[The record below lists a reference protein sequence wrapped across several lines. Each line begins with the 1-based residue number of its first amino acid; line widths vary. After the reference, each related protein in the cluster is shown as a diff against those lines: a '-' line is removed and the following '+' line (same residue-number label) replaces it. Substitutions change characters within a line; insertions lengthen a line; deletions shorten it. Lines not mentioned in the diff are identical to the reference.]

1 MDERLEKALQFSH
14 YMVNLNNQKRVLE
27 ETYSQDIIHYFNGA
41 QFTVNKELI
50 CFCKIMMLLEQD
62 TVVLVDDNNR
72 PIEIED
78 LEEFFDEILTI
89 YNEASNE
96 YFVNYTTLV
105 KSKQK
110 MHDVV
115 LDQIQLEETDKEK

>member
-1 MDERLEKALQFSH
+1 MDERLEKALNFSN

-27 ETYSQDIIHYFNGA
+27 ETYAQDIIHYFNGA

-50 CFCKIMMLLEQD
+50 CFCKIMMLQEQES
-62 TVVLVDDNNR
+62 VVLVDDNNR
-72 PIEIED
+72 PVEIED
-78 LEEFFDEILTI
+78 LKDFFDEILSI
-89 YNEASNE
+89 YNEASNS
-96 YFVNYTTLV
+96 YFVNYTSLV

-115 LDQIQLEETDKEK
+115 LEQIQTEETDKNE